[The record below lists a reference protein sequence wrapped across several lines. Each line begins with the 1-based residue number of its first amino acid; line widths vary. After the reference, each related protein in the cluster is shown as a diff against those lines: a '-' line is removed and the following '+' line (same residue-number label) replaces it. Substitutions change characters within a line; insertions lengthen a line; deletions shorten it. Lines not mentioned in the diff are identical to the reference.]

1 DARRIDRPA
10 LSRREGLAEEGEV
23 GERLHRLHAVL
34 ALELLAKEIEIE
46 LALEMVHACLKQGV
60 AVERAPKPDGPELR
74 SWRERLMGEI
84 SGELVR
90 REIDVREDDDAGA
103 RLLEHLRSPAGFGS
117 GVEAF
122 AKLETHALEDR
133 DQVREA
139 LARRAIRVV
148 VMVRPT
154 EAETILPPPLDPRR
168 MIPPFPV
175 LPLRREEDVAG
186 AIGSDPSDRLIDERA
201 SPLEAFLVA
210 LEDASPAAKHLVDA
224 RRFDVARRVLRR
236 QLEAS
241 QPVALDEPEL
251 RLVRGLDSREP
262 KRRARIA
269 EDLVRLPLAP
279 RREEVA
285 DRLDAEVET
294 RSRAA
299 VASRPR
305 KEATRMTEEPKQIA
319 TGLVRRDESDLR

>member
-1 DARRIDRPA
+1 
-10 LSRREGLAEEGEV
+10 
-23 GERLHRLHAVL
+23 
-34 ALELLAKEIEIE
+34 
-46 LALEMVHACLKQGV
+46 
-60 AVERAPKPDGPELR
+60 
-74 SWRERLMGEI
+74 
-84 SGELVR
+84 
-90 REIDVREDDDAGA
+90 
-103 RLLEHLRSPAGFGS
+103 
-117 GVEAF
+117 
-122 AKLETHALEDR
+122 
-133 DQVREA
+133 
-139 LARRAIRVV
+139 
-148 VMVRPT
+148 
-154 EAETILPPPLDPRR
+154 
-168 MIPPFPV
+168 
-175 LPLRREEDVAG
+175 
-186 AIGSDPSDRLIDERA
+186 A

-294 RSRAA
+294 RSRAV

-319 TGLVRRDESDLR
+319 TGLVRRDESDLREPLVPTVGLGRDDRIEPIEDTSSGLGAQSLREPRRPRRSSQERVEPFG